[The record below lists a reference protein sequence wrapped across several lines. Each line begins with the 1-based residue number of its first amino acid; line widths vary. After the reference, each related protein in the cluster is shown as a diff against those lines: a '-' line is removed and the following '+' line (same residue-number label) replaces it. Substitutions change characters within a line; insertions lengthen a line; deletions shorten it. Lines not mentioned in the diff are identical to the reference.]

1 MRTIL
6 CAFLLSLGI
15 LRSQDLLRLYEGK
28 IQNSLD
34 KTVNLKGCNLG
45 NWLMLEMWMLN
56 YTDRGFADQYDFIKT
71 LETRFGE
78 EETEGLMDIYRTNWI
93 RGSDFDIIKSFG
105 MNTVRLPFDYKL
117 LMDSDEKPFCLKDD
131 AWEWFDQ
138 AISMAKKREMY
149 VILDMHGAPGRQSGM
164 DHSGRVGHNKLW
176 SNKNH
181 QKQTVWLWNQI
192 SQRYRKEPTVAAYD
206 LLNEPWGN
214 NERNLKKVI
223 LQCYRAIRENNDEHI
238 VIFPGHT
245 SGIDFYKNI
254 RSVNLDN
261 VIYTMHF
268 YPGFFGWGSPKPY
281 IHTQFIKEG
290 LSAWKKKMESFNS
303 PLLIGEFNV
312 VLKKAGGG
320 EMMRRYY
327 DYYESLNWPAMMWS
341 YKVLNND
348 GGIGEGSWGMV
359 TNKDKLEDIDLSYA
373 TKNEISQWFESFSR
387 LDYAIDE
394 DLKYWLT
401 TNDKPAPLDA
411 LPPRPPAL
419 LEPIGTDALPS
430 PWDVSDIGNSLKGG
444 QKIENNNWTIYG
456 GGDDIWNTSDQ
467 FRFVYQKING
477 DFSFSVKVDSLKDTH
492 YYAKAGIMVRKNLN
506 KNSAHGIINVF
517 PGGSSEF
524 GYREKSGQTM
534 KAKPGPNFNWF
545 NVKLK
550 VDKVDKSLYFS
561 IQTKNEW
568 VEVEKLN
575 IHDWGKSIYVGLA
588 TLSHDNSQLTTA
600 TYSNIQLNEQQE

>member
-34 KTVNLKGCNLG
+34 KIVTLKGCNLG

-117 LMDSDEKPFCLKDD
+117 LMDSDEKPFRLKDD

-164 DHSGRVGHNKLW
+164 DHSGRVGYNKLW

-192 SQRYRKEPTVAAYD
+192 SQRYRKEPAVAAYD

-327 DYYESLNWPAMMWS
+327 DYYESLNWPATMWS

-359 TNKDKLEDIDLSYA
+359 TNEDKLEDIDLSYA

-419 LEPIGTDALPS
+419 LEPLGTDALPS

-456 GGDDIWNTSDQ
+456 GGDDIWGTSDQ

-524 GYREKSGQTM
+524 GYRENSGQTM
-534 KAKPGPNFNWF
+534 KAKSGPNFNWF